1 MKIFYSVKELIDY
14 IDNNDELYFND
25 EYKEYGDKFIND
37 CINENGNGVYCLDF
51 GSRGEV
57 DFEFVENFVEEL
69 RDWNNLKD
77 DDEEIDIDEILSEL
91 EREED
96 SIDLG
101 DFTEEDIR
109 NFIKDEVRNR
119 FYEEVEDEQLLD
131 DVMREM
137 MGE

>member
-1 MKIFYSVKELIDY
+1 MIKTHQLKGNDLIDR
-14 IDNNDELYFND
+14 LR
-25 EYKEYGDKFIND
+25 KLSKP
-37 CINENGNGVYCLDF
+37 INESVSMVEIPKNPISPT
-51 GSRGEV
+51 SR
-57 DFEFVENFVEEL
+57 L
-69 RDWNNLKD
+69 LKTWKNQQPIEDMDD
-77 DDEEIDIDEILSEL
+77 DDEVDIDEILKEL

-101 DFTEEDIR
+101 DFTEDDIR

-131 DVMREM
+131 EVIREM

>member
-1 MKIFYSVKELIDY
+1 MDFKGNDMIKTHQLKGNDLIDR
-14 IDNNDELYFND
+14 LR
-25 EYKEYGDKFIND
+25 KLSKP
-37 CINENGNGVYCLDF
+37 INESVSMVEIPKNPISPT
-51 GSRGEV
+51 SR
-57 DFEFVENFVEEL
+57 L
-69 RDWNNLKD
+69 LKTWKNQQPIEDMD
-77 DDEEIDIDEILSEL
+77 DDEEIDIDEILKEL

-109 NFIKDEVRNR
+109 NFIKDEVRKR

-131 DVMREM
+131 EVMREM

>member
-57 DFEFVENFVEEL
+57 DFEYVENFVEEL

-77 DDEEIDIDEILSEL
+77 DDEEFKYMNVDNDNDYL
-91 EREED
+91 
-96 SIDLG
+96 DL
-101 DFTEEDIR
+101 
-109 NFIKDEVRNR
+109 NW
-119 FYEEVEDEQLLD
+119 YEECIRCYFLV
-131 DVMREM
+131 VV
-137 MGE
+137 GGK

>member
-1 MKIFYSVKELIDY
+1 MIKTHQLKGNDLIDR
-14 IDNNDELYFND
+14 L
-25 EYKEYGDKFIND
+25 KQLSKP
-37 CINENGNGVYCLDF
+37 INESV
-51 GSRGEV
+51 SM
-57 DFEFVENFVEEL
+57 VEIPKNTISPTGRL
-69 RDWNNLKD
+69 LKTWKNQQPIEDMD
-77 DDEEIDIDEILSEL
+77 DDDDEIDIDEILSEL

>member
-1 MKIFYSVKELIDY
+1 MIKTHQLKGNDLIDR
-14 IDNNDELYFND
+14 LR
-25 EYKEYGDKFIND
+25 KLSKP
-37 CINENGNGVYCLDF
+37 INESVSMVEIPKNPISPT
-51 GSRGEV
+51 SR
-57 DFEFVENFVEEL
+57 L
-69 RDWNNLKD
+69 LKTWKNQQPIED
-77 DDEEIDIDEILSEL
+77 MDDEEIDIDEILKEL

-119 FYEEVEDEQLLD
+119 FHEDVEDEQLLD
-131 DVMREM
+131 EVIREM

>member
-1 MKIFYSVKELIDY
+1 MIKTHQLKGNDLIDR
-14 IDNNDELYFND
+14 LR
-25 EYKEYGDKFIND
+25 KLSKP
-37 CINENGNGVYCLDF
+37 INESV
-51 GSRGEV
+51 SM
-57 DFEFVENFVEEL
+57 VEIPKNPISPTGRL
-69 RDWNNLKD
+69 LKTWKNQQPIEDMD
-77 DDEEIDIDEILSEL
+77 DDEEIDIDEILKEL

-101 DFTEEDIR
+101 DFTEDDIR

-131 DVMREM
+131 EVIREM